1 MPHESLYSK
10 TYDTKSYDMR
20 SYDTKSYDTKT
31 YDLTSQDARSQKST
45 PDREKT
51 PLMKLSGI
59 RLLGTLLFLL
69 FTACILTHSEL
80 SLKYAAM
87 GLKLWLDKMI
97 PSLLPFMILSG
108 IVIRLGLTENIAS
121 FVYPLIRPI
130 YRISKNA
137 CYCMMLGFLCG
148 FPMGAR
154 VVADLYSRGQITREE
169 GEYLLCFCNNIGPV
183 YYCSFVLP
191 LLHRELT
198 APYLFGMYGIPAL
211 YGIFLRYTRYR
222 SLNRLLLPGKGT
234 GELQICGG
242 IVSGSDSRSS
252 SHLHSLSRSRSTTHF
267 RPSGQFV
274 RRGERLL
281 SETDQAINAALRSI
295 LTLGGYMILF
305 NLLNLIP
312 HVLLGK
318 QIPLPAPLFEITGGL
333 SLLQAQAPLYSLLAL
348 SFGGFS
354 CIAQTYSCIRDTD
367 LSIVDY
373 ALHKVILTL
382 LNALFYLCW
391 FLLSPSSF
399 LC

>member
-1 MPHESLYSK
+1 MKIYESKSK
-10 TYDTKSYDMR
+10 GSILPR
-20 SYDTKSYDTKT
+20 SKA
-31 YDLTSQDARSQKST
+31 LL
-45 PDREKT
+45 PE
-51 PLMKLSGI
+51 LSGI
-59 RLLGTLLFLL
+59 RLLGTILFLL
-69 FTACILTHSEL
+69 FTVCILTHSEL
-80 SLKYAAM
+80 SLSYAAM

-121 FVYPLIRPI
+121 FVYPLIRPL
-130 YRISKNA
+130 YRIRKNA

-154 VVADLYSRGQITREE
+154 VVADLYSRGQLTREE

-211 YGIFLRYTRYR
+211 YGLFLRYTRYR
-222 SLNRLLLPGKGT
+222 CLDRLSSPERFTSGLH
-234 GELQICGG
+234 ICGDPA
-242 IVSGSDSRSS
+242 SGSMPGLRP
-252 SHLHSLSRSRSTTHF
+252 RSR
-267 RPSGQFV
+267 FV

-312 HVLLGK
+312 HVLSGE

-333 SLLQAQAPLYSLLAL
+333 SLIQAQAPLYSLLAL

-367 LSIVDY
+367 LSILDY
-373 ALHKVILTL
+373 TLHKVILTL
-382 LNALFYLCW
+382 LNALFYLGW
-391 FLLSPSSF
+391 FLLSPRSF
-399 LC
+399 LR

>member
-1 MPHESLYSK
+1 MNLHR
-10 TYDTKSYDMR
+10 TKSCQTIHNAKPQR
-20 SYDTKSYDTKT
+20 
-31 YDLTSQDARSQKST
+31 ARS
-45 PDREKT
+45 
-51 PLMKLSGI
+51 SGI
-59 RLLGTLLFLL
+59 RLISTLLFLL

-80 SLKYAAM
+80 SLSYAAL

-108 IVIRLGLTENIAS
+108 IVIRLGLTETIAS
-121 FVYPLIRPI
+121 FVYPLIRPL
-130 YRISKNA
+130 YRVRKNV

-154 VVADLYSRGQITREE
+154 VVADLYSRGQLTREE

-211 YGIFLRYTRYR
+211 YGIVLRYTRYR
-222 SLNRLLLPGKGT
+222 GLDDLIAKEAVT
-234 GELQICGG
+234 GELHICGKSAFHNQPG
-242 IVSGSDSRSS
+242 FRDHPFINGQSDFHSRHTAGRQPASGFLSVSRGSRQ
-252 SHLHSLSRSRSTTHF
+252 HSPASCENHQNLL
-267 RPSGQFV
+267 V

-281 SETDQAINAALRSI
+281 SETDQAISAAIRSI

-312 HVLLGK
+312 HVLWRR
-318 QIPLPAPLFEITGGL
+318 QFPLPAPLFEITGGL

-367 LSIVDY
+367 LSIVDHT
-373 ALHKVILTL
+373 LHKVILTL

-391 FLLSPSSF
+391 FLLSPISF

>member
-1 MPHESLYSK
+1 MKFSENNIFPIKPYGTHSLRDLSGMNSAR
-10 TYDTKSYDMR
+10 TYF
-20 SYDTKSYDTKT
+20 
-31 YDLTSQDARSQKST
+31 
-45 PDREKT
+45 PREKSSESESQAVKSSKPGFVKT
-51 PLMKLSGI
+51 NLSGI
-59 RLLGTLLFLL
+59 RLTGTLLFLL
-69 FTACILTHSEL
+69 FTVCILTHSEL
-80 SLKYAAM
+80 SLSYAAL
-87 GLKLWLDKMI
+87 GLKLWFEKMI

-108 IVIRLGLTENIAS
+108 IVIRLGLTETIAS
-121 FVYPLIRPI
+121 FVYPLIRPL
-130 YRISKNA
+130 YRVRKNV

-154 VVADLYSRGQITREE
+154 VVADLYSREQLTREE
-169 GEYLLCFCNNIGPV
+169 GEYLLAFCNNIGPV

-191 LLHRELT
+191 LLRRELI

-222 SLNRLLLPGKGT
+222 DLGKLLSSGT
-234 GELQICGG
+234 ILTSTCY
-242 IVSGSDSRSS
+242 RSQEKQ
-252 SHLHSLSRSRSTTHF
+252 SHRKL
-267 RPSGQFV
+267 FV

-281 SETDQAINAALRSI
+281 SETDQSINASIRSI

-312 HVLLGK
+312 HVLWGR

-354 CIAQTYSCIRDTD
+354 CMAQTYSCIRETD

-373 ALHKVILTL
+373 ILHKIILTL
-382 LNALFYLCW
+382 LNALFYFSW
-391 FLLSPSSF
+391 FLLSPMSF
-399 LC
+399 LR

>member
-1 MPHESLYSK
+1 MPHKIDHTE
-10 TYDTKSYDMR
+10 
-20 SYDTKSYDTKT
+20 
-31 YDLTSQDARSQKST
+31 SQKAISAKA
-45 PDREKT
+45 KT
-51 PLMKLSGI
+51 SSVKLSGI
-59 RLLGTLLFLL
+59 RLLGTILFLL

-80 SLKYAAM
+80 SLSYAAM

-121 FVYPLIRPI
+121 FVYPLIRPL
-130 YRISKNA
+130 YRIRKNS

-154 VVADLYSRGQITREE
+154 VVADLCSRGQITREE

-211 YGIFLRYTRYR
+211 YGLFLRYTRYQC
-222 SLNRLLLPGKGT
+222 LDRLFSSEKGSA
-234 GELQICGG
+234 ELQICGD
-242 IVSGSDSRSS
+242 SASRSMSGLPS
-252 SHLHSLSRSRSTTHF
+252 SGR
-267 RPSGQFV
+267 FV

-281 SETDQAINAALRSI
+281 SETDHAINAALRSI

-312 HVLLGK
+312 HVLSGK
-318 QIPLPAPLFEITGGL
+318 QFPLPAPLFEITGGL

-354 CIAQTYSCIRDTD
+354 CIAQTYSCIRDTG

-391 FLLSPSSF
+391 FLLSPISF
-399 LC
+399 LR

>member
-1 MPHESLYSK
+1 MKIYEPKSK
-10 TYDTKSYDMR
+10 GSIL
-20 SYDTKSYDTKT
+20 SHV
-31 YDLTSQDARSQKST
+31 
-45 PDREKT
+45 KT
-51 PLMKLSGI
+51 PSPKLSSI
-59 RLLGTLLFLL
+59 RLLGTILFLL

-80 SLKYAAM
+80 SLNYAAM

-121 FVYPLIRPI
+121 FVYPLIRPL

-154 VVADLYSRGQITREE
+154 VVADLYSRGQLTREE

-198 APYLFGMYGIPAL
+198 VPYLFGMYGIPAL

-222 SLNRLLLPGKGT
+222 SLDTLMEKGT
-234 GELQICGG
+234 MSGELRLCGG
-242 IVSGSDSRSS
+242 TGSQGRLRSCRPPVF
-252 SHLHSLSRSRSTTHF
+252 HLHPKQEQSSAARGNSRKSLI
-267 RPSGQFV
+267 

-312 HVLLGK
+312 HVLFGK

-348 SFGGFS
+348 SFGGLS

-382 LNALFYLCW
+382 LNATFYLCW
-391 FLLSPSSF
+391 FLLSPMSF
-399 LC
+399 LR

>member
-1 MPHESLYSK
+1 M
-10 TYDTKSYDMR
+10 YDTKSNQ
-20 SYDTKSYDTKT
+20 SNSSAPKAHVKK
-31 YDLTSQDARSQKST
+31 L
-45 PDREKT
+45 
-51 PLMKLSGI
+51 PLP
-59 RLLGTLLFLL
+59 RLLGAILFFI

-80 SLKYAAM
+80 SLSYASL
-87 GLKLWLDKMI
+87 GLRLWLDKMI

-121 FVYPLIRPI
+121 FVYPLIRPL
-130 YRISKNA
+130 YRVRKNV

-154 VVADLYSRGQITREE
+154 VVADLYSRGQLTRDE

-222 SLNRLLLPGKGT
+222 CLGDLFSGRTITSELRICGKPLPERTVT
-234 GELQICGG
+234 GELRICGKPG
-242 IVSGSDSRSS
+242 FCRPPASHSRAGLHRQLNFHDRSQNS
-252 SHLHSLSRSRSTTHF
+252 LIACENSHKSL
-267 RPSGQFV
+267 V

-281 SETDQAINAALRSI
+281 SETDQAIGAAIRSI

-305 NLLNLIP
+305 NLLNLLP
-312 HVLLGK
+312 HVLWGK

-333 SLLQAQAPLYSLLAL
+333 SMLQAQAPLYSLLAL

-373 ALHKVILTL
+373 MIHKVILTL

-399 LC
+399 LR

>member
-1 MPHESLYSK
+1 MNLSKKTNPKKISLF
-10 TYDTKSYDMR
+10 R
-20 SYDTKSYDTKT
+20 
-31 YDLTSQDARSQKST
+31 
-45 PDREKT
+45 
-51 PLMKLSGI
+51 LSG
-59 RLLGTLLFLL
+59 TVLFLL

-80 SLKYAAM
+80 SLSYAAM

-121 FVYPLIRPI
+121 FIYPLIRPL
-130 YRISKNA
+130 YRVRKNV

-154 VVADLYSRGQITREE
+154 VVADLYSRGKITGEE

-183 YYCSFVLP
+183 YFCSFVLP
-191 LLHRELT
+191 LLHRELI

-222 SLNRLLLPGKGT
+222 SLENLFSTGMTARELHVCEKPELRSQPPFRDRSGRLNRA
-234 GELQICGG
+234 G
-242 IVSGSDSRSS
+242 IQ
-252 SHLHSLSRSRSTTHF
+252 
-267 RPSGQFV
+267 GQAQQGHIRRRNPLI

-281 SETDQAINAALRSI
+281 SETDQSINAALRSI

-312 HVLLGK
+312 HVLFGK
-318 QIPLPAPLFEITGGL
+318 QTPLPAPLFEITGGL

-348 SFGGFS
+348 SFGGCS

-373 ALHKVILTL
+373 TLHKVILTL
-382 LNALFYLCW
+382 LNALFYFCW
-391 FLLSPSSF
+391 FLLSPTSF
-399 LC
+399 LR